1 MALFTDGPISSAKEL
16 QEYEAAVLTDANA
29 EGIDVSAKVTLAQQE
44 LANELI
50 LFLLRRAPFRDYQP
64 NVRRSRGL
72 TDVVVTDALLQW
84 HIYKTIAM
92 VYRDAYNNQLN
103 DRYQGKWNE
112 YEQLAKGS
120 SRTYFQL
127 GVGVVADP
135 LPRATMPALSSVA
148 GNGSGATFY
157 VIATWTNSAGQEGA
171 PSPYAQLS
179 TSPGEILSV
188 GLTGTPPQN
197 AIGWNAYV
205 GPSPGAVTRQ
215 NDSPVG
221 IGSNW
226 IMTGVLGAGG
236 APVPMGQ
243 KPDWFIV
250 DHRTIERG

>member
-16 QEYEAAVLTDANA
+16 QECEASVLTDANA
-29 EGIDVSAKVTLAQQE
+29 EGIDVAAKVTLAQQD

-72 TDVVVTDALLQW
+72 TDVVVTDALRQW
-84 HIYKTIAM
+84 HIHKTLAM

-135 LPRATMPALSSVA
+135 VPRATTPELSSVA

-157 VIATWTNSAGQEGA
+157 VIATWVNSAGQEGA
-171 PSPYAQLS
+171 PSACAQLGTS
-179 TSPGEILSV
+179 TGEILTV
-188 GLTGTPPQN
+188 ALTGVPPQN
-197 AIGWNAYV
+197 AVGWNAYV

-215 NDSPVG
+215 NESPLA
-221 IGSNW
+221 IGSSW
-226 IMTGVLGAGG
+226 TMTGGLSAG
-236 APVPMGQ
+236 APVSFGQ
-243 KPDWFIV
+243 MPAWFIV